1 VARLLDPTT
10 RPHEVSD
17 DLESF
22 FWVLLYL
29 VVKCRNA
36 VNADFSRDMQD
47 VFDQHTDMDRDGI
60 VKGGKGKLSCLR
72 QVYFHPKTVKA
83 LVKTPCRNIIEEL
96 RSLFH
101 ASYVDFNPD
110 LDLADDTSESDP
122 AEMEDA
128 QDPRAKDAYEKLR
141 SSEWVLSL
149 IDGHLASRW
158 DTDNDGSL
166 YKTELR
172 PDPSASRNRRKRK
185 APDSKDDRETYNTT
199 RKGRL
204 PPAIPRPSGDS
215 FWSQGLPRSH
225 SKTRTLVSTSSHGA
239 PRTSKRSLPSR
250 TSKLK
255 SGTKFV

>member
-1 VARLLDPTT
+1 MARLLDPTT

-36 VNADFSRDMQD
+36 VKADFSEDMRD
-47 VFDQHTDMDRDGI
+47 VFDQHTNMDRDGI
-60 VKGGKGKLSCLR
+60 VKGGKGKLTCLR
-72 QVYFHPKTVKA
+72 QGPFPSRIVKI

-101 ASYVDFNPD
+101 DLYLGVDAYPLIDPEFD
-110 LDLADDTSESDP
+110 MES
-122 AEMEDA
+122 A
-128 QDPRAKDAYEKLR
+128 QDPRAKDAYQKLC

-149 IDGHLASRW
+149 INGHLASKW
-158 DTDNDGSL
+158 DMDDDGSL
-166 YKTELR
+166 HKTVLR
-172 PDPSASRNRRKRK
+172 PDPSVSRNRRKRK

-204 PPAIPRPSGDS
+204 PPRISRPSGDS

-225 SKTRTLVSTSSHGA
+225 SKTLVSTSSPSA

-250 TSKLK
+250 GSKLK